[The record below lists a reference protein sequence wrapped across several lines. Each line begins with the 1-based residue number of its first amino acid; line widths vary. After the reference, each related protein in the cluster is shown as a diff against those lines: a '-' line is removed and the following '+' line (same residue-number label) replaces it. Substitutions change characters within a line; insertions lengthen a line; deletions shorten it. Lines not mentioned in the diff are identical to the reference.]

1 MQVAS
6 PQSPEA
12 GNPLPSPQ
20 AKSTSDQETSPST
33 VEYLKAWESRILK
46 DKAKWTPDFE
56 RMKKS
61 CEFTVGW
68 QWDEQT
74 LLDDPRY
81 RNNLAIRM
89 VNQKVASLYA
99 RNPTVEVTRKRK
111 LDFLMWDESVKAQAD
126 AEMALANAA
135 QQGMD
140 VDHMLPQLALLQDI
154 QQGKQRRAMIDRVAK
169 TLQILLQHFVDE
181 PTFKE
186 DLKQCVRRCVI
197 TGVAFGRVSYEKAS
211 EPSHDNIP
219 SDEVPHGVEDLEAR
233 AMLLTKK
240 LEKEPNE
247 EDGKHEEIESIAKS
261 LAATIGSQMSGSDDE
276 GLPEEIVFDFP
287 LSTSVFPDCDC
298 RSLTNYTAANF
309 IIIESVVPVDYL
321 NARFNVDIKVGSGL
335 NMAEPASGGAKEQ
348 KQVGDQTKSEPQRV
362 TAWEVMNIRDKT
374 HHIQVKGWREWV
386 LEPTPFTPPVG
397 GFYPVAALTFNSI
410 EVVPQTRTSVY
421 PPSDIDNIKPL
432 QKEWNRVGDALR
444 DQRAAN
450 APAYVIRKG
459 SLSDADKEALNRRE
473 PNQVIELESIPADQK
488 PGDFI
493 EVLQVAHIDPAV
505 YAKEPLEKDMQ
516 YSMGM
521 QEANIGPAKP
531 NVTATVGNI
540 AEQSR
545 LTTTSSN
552 VDDLDSFLT
561 SLVRMAGEMCL
572 RAMSIETVKAI
583 VGQGAVWPTD
593 PIARKQLLTE
603 IDISIRAASSGRPN
617 KAVELQNVKEVGPLL
632 MQAIQM
638 TLQNPQAIGPM
649 SAMVEEL
656 LRRLDD
662 NLDATK
668 FFPVAPPPMVPAQQQ
683 TTSQGGQPGQPGS
696 GQGKGR
702 SPTRQAG
709 GSPVPQG
716 PSGPG
721 ARPNYR
727 QQPTPQT
734 A

>member
-1 MQVAS
+1 MNSFDSPTS
-6 PQSPEA
+6 PQTPEA
-12 GNPLPSPQ
+12 APPTKPADDQEPSP
-20 AKSTSDQETSPST
+20 SVIEF
-33 VEYLKAWESRILK
+33 LKTWESRILK
-46 DKAKWTPDFE
+46 AKAKWTPDFE
-56 RMKKS
+56 RMKKA

-111 LDFLMWDESVKAQAD
+111 LNFLMWDESVKAQAD
-126 AEMALANAA
+126 AEAALANAA
-135 QQGMD
+135 MQGIG

-154 QQGKQRRAMIDRVAK
+154 QQGRQHRAMIDRVAK
-169 TLQILLQHFVDE
+169 TLQLLLQHFVDE

-211 EPSHDNIP
+211 ESTPYCIP
-219 SDEVPHGVEDLEAR
+219 STEISHSVADLEAR
-233 AMLLTKK
+233 ALQLVKN

-247 EDGKHEEIESIAKS
+247 EDGKHEEVEAITKSIA
-261 LAATIGSQMSGSDDE
+261 ATLGAQLSGSDDE

-287 LSTSVFPDCDC
+287 LSTTVFPDCDC

-309 IIIESVVPVDYL
+309 IVLESVVPVDYL
-321 NARFNVDIKVGSGL
+321 NARFNLDIKVGSGL
-335 NMAEPASGGAKEQ
+335 GMAEPASGGAKEQ
-348 KQVGDQTKSEPQRV
+348 KRVGDPPMSEPQRV
-362 TAWEVMNIRDKT
+362 VAWDVMNIRDKT
-374 HHIQVKGWREWV
+374 HHIQVKGWKDFV
-386 LEPTPFTPPVG
+386 VEPTPFTPPVG
-397 GFYPVAALTFNSI
+397 GFFPVAALTFNSI
-410 EVVPQTRTSVY
+410 EVEPQTRTSIY

-432 QKEWNRVGDALR
+432 QKEWNRIGNALR

-459 SLSDADKEALNRRE
+459 SLSDADKDALNRRE

-493 EVLQVAHIDPAV
+493 EVLQVAHIDPAL
-505 YAKEPLEKDMQ
+505 YDKGSLEKDMQ

-561 SLVRMAGEMCL
+561 SLIRMAGEMCL
-572 RAMSIETVKAI
+572 RAMSIETVKSI
-583 VGQGAVWPTD
+583 VGPGAVWPTD
-593 PIARKQLLTE
+593 PIARRELLTE
-603 IDISIRAASSGRPN
+603 IDISIKAASSGRPN
-617 KAVELQNVKEVGPLL
+617 KAIELQNVKEIGPLL
-632 MQAIQM
+632 LQSIQM
-638 TLQNPQAIGPM
+638 TLQNPVAIGPM

-668 FFPVAPPPMVPAQQQ
+668 FFPVAPPPMVPQQQ
-683 TTSQGGQPGQPGS
+683 QATPGQGQPDQLAGGP
-696 GQGKGR
+696 GKGR
-702 SPTRQAG
+702 APQSRQAG
-709 GSPVPQG
+709 GSFIPQG

-727 QQPTPQT
+727 QPPQ
-734 A
+734 